1 MIKGGT
7 TPIPTENPSSSPSTI
22 RDPLL
27 DTTGP
32 QQMSSPYK
40 NLMNTID
47 LSEFRKQIK
56 LNADK
61 KSPQATSK

>member
-1 MIKGGT
+1 MRINLAKEMIKGGT

-27 DTTGP
+27 DTTGENSGP

-47 LSEFRKQIK
+47 LS
-56 LNADK
+56 
-61 KSPQATSK
+61 